1 MDKIHLT
8 SLPIDTYG
16 EVVNL
21 NCNGMIRRRLLDL
34 GIVKGTKIVPILKSP
49 SGDPTAFSIR
59 GSVIALRKEDANL
72 IDVIKLDV
80 SEIEDFDVHMCKLL
94 HNIVRIK
101 VN

>member
-16 EVVNL
+16 EVVTL

-80 SEIEDFDVHMCKLL
+80 SEIKDFDVHMCKLL
-94 HNIVRIK
+94 RNIARIK

>member
-34 GIVKGTKIVPILKSP
+34 GIVKGTKIVP
-49 SGDPTAFSIR
+49 
-59 GSVIALRKEDANL
+59 
-72 IDVIKLDV
+72 
-80 SEIEDFDVHMCKLL
+80 
-94 HNIVRIK
+94 
-101 VN
+101 